1 MTKFK
6 NYIINKLIQ
15 QQHDVTPMYPLGVAI
30 TGSLLFIL
38 YYNMEK
44 EITENHYDIYCYDF
58 KTNTALQL
66 DIKDGILNPPT
77 INFTTVYSHYSYYT
91 FDGKRL
97 TKHIIL

>member
-6 NYIINKLIQ
+6 EYVINKLIKQ
-15 QQHDVTPMYPLGVAI
+15 QQDIKPIYPLGVAI

-38 YYNMEK
+38 YDNLEK
-44 EITENHYDIYCYDF
+44 KITENHYDIYCYDF
-58 KTNTALQL
+58 KTNTALQF

-77 INFTTVYSHYSYYT
+77 INFTTVYSRYSYYT